1 MMKNMIRPNLRLKEH
16 EIADRLGIT
25 TRAVRSHVKSLL
37 RARVCRSDYSAGGE
51 VNGFEIL
58 PNWYDV
64 EWLIA
69 IAYRV
74 NTHEAHQF
82 REELLANIFALPL
95 VVPLGK

>member
-25 TRAVRSHVKSLL
+25 TRAVRSHVKLL
-37 RARVCRSDYSAGGE
+37 IKARICHADYSAGGE
-51 VNGFEIL
+51 VHGLETL
-58 PNWYDV
+58 PIWYDI

-74 NTHEAHQF
+74 ATPEAQRF
-82 REELLANIFALPL
+82 REELLANIFTLPL
-95 VVPLGK
+95 VVMLK